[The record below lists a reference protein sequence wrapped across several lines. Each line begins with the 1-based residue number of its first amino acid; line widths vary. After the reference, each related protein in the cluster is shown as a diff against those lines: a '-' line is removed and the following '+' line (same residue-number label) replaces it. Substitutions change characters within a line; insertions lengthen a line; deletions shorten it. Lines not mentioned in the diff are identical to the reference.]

1 MENGQKG
8 FDGAEAMEQSVERKN
23 KARRKILHF
32 MLNRESTTKS
42 DVAKGLDL
50 SMPTVLSNI
59 NELMETGLV
68 VEVGEME
75 STGGRKA
82 RSISLNENYY
92 YAAGVDITAHHIGMV
107 LVNLGGKVIRQQRI
121 RFDFRPDASYCMEL
135 VGKVQDFYQGEV
147 PVERLLG
154 VGISLPGIINER
166 GHSLAKS
173 HALRVEGFNLRM
185 IEQLL
190 EVPVYFENDANAA
203 MMAENPEEKGD
214 VVYLSLNNTLG
225 GAICVDGRMF
235 PGRSRKAG
243 EFGHM
248 LLVPHGKK
256 CYCGKEGCADAY
268 CAASVLTGN
277 GERSLDMF
285 MQSLGKDKDADKL
298 WEEYLENLAML
309 VSNIRMIFDTDI
321 ILGGDVGGYLG
332 GYMAQLAEKVLK
344 YNRFDKEVSYL
355 KNCSYQKEASAVGAA
370 KHFFQLQFPRLF

>member
-1 MENGQKG
+1 
-8 FDGAEAMEQSVERKN
+8 MEQSVERKN
-23 KARRKILHF
+23 KARRRILHF

-42 DVAKGLDL
+42 DVAKQLDL

-82 RSISLNENYY
+82 RSISLNEDYY

-107 LVNLGGKVIRQQRI
+107 LVNLGGKVVRQERI
-121 RFDFRPDASYCMEL
+121 RFDFRPELSYCREL
-135 VGKVQDFYQGEV
+135 VEKVQDFYKGEV

-154 VGISLPGIINER
+154 VGISLPGIIDER
-166 GHSLAKS
+166 GYSLAKS
-173 HALRVEGFNLRM
+173 HALGVENFNLRM
-185 IEQLL
+185 IEQLF
-190 EVPVYFENDANAA
+190 EVPVHFENDANAA

-214 VVYLSLNNTLG
+214 VAYLSLNNTLG
-225 GAICVDGRMF
+225 GAICVDGRLF

-248 LLVPHGKK
+248 ILVPHGKK

-268 CAASVLTGN
+268 CAASVLTRN
-277 GERSLDMF
+277 GERTLDSF
-285 MQSLGKDKDADKL
+285 MQSLGKDRDADSL

-321 ILGGDVGGYLG
+321 ILGGDVGGYLD
-332 GYMAQLAEKVLK
+332 GYMVELGEKVLK
-344 YNRFDKEVSYL
+344 YNRFEQEVSYL
-355 KNCSYQKEASAVGAA
+355 KNCSYRKEASAVGAA
-370 KHFFQLQFPRLF
+370 KHFFQLQFPRVF